1 MDLKCRRQQKLHS
14 VDENK
19 LVGTIRVEGI
29 SPVVIWPASRLTT
42 CASSGKI
49 LAAEQ
54 EQK

>member
-29 SPVVIWPASRLTT
+29 SPVVIY
-42 CASSGKI
+42 
-49 LAAEQ
+49 LAWEQ
-54 EQK
+54 AHYLCEFGENFGG